1 MKLDVSEN
9 LINDSAVRMNSFRVD
24 EEIRDLDFLIKEDIG
39 LLKDMGF
46 DKKMVN
52 KVYILLNPEN
62 INRAIDYLT
71 EVNGIYQHNYIQSTK
86 PNEKNLCFIC
96 KKPRG
101 KHIHNSLN
109 NILNENTNINDII
122 TPKGLDEDDDFS
134 LDECNVCYESI
145 KKNEKKF
152 NEIKCGHLFC
162 NHCWFNYLKTLITE
176 ASVEKIKCMDVNCNA
191 IMTEEFILKH
201 ISENQNLITKY
212 RRFKKRAEIIK
223 DKKKECVLILIVTAF

>member
-9 LINDSAVRMNSFRVD
+9 LIDDSDVRMNSFRVD

-86 PNEKNLCFIC
+86 PNEKYLCFIC
-96 KKPRG
+96 KKPIR
-101 KHIHNSLN
+101 
-109 NILNENTNINDII
+109 
-122 TPKGLDEDDDFS
+122 
-134 LDECNVCYESI
+134 
-145 KKNEKKF
+145 
-152 NEIKCGHLFC
+152 
-162 NHCWFNYLKTLITE
+162 
-176 ASVEKIKCMDVNCNA
+176 
-191 IMTEEFILKH
+191 
-201 ISENQNLITKY
+201 Q
-212 RRFKKRAEIIK
+212 
-223 DKKKECVLILIVTAF
+223 